1 MKELNLLI
9 LETCFLQKDLDQ
21 IFDEQDVN
29 VPEQD
34 KATEETVLKFKLT
47 KSVFIDFC
55 CYGKDGI

>member
-21 IFDEQDVN
+21 ICDEQD

-34 KATEETVLKFKLT
+34 KAAEETVLKFKPT
-47 KSVFIDFC
+47 KSILSTSVLM
-55 CYGKDGI
+55 GRM